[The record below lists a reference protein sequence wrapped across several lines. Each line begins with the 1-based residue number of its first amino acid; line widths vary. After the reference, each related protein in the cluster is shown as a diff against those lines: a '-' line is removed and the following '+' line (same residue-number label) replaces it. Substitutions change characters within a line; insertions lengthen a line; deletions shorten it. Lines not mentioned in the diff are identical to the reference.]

1 MTAVDDRAAAK
12 RAIDTEAVAKTHK
25 EFRETFLGRLWTGLT
40 RSPAGFAGTVLVLS
54 IVAFSFIGPLVID
67 QHNPTDTSKIWT
79 SPSSEHWLGTEYQ
92 GKDTFTILV
101 NSGAEPIWVGTLA
114 ALMAVF
120 VAVTFGSIAGYFRG
134 RIDAILLQLTDVTVT
149 IPQFLLML
157 AVVAFFENIPPWG
170 IAMVVGSTMWA
181 FLFRSIRAQVMSLK
195 EREFVEAARLQNL
208 GTVQIV
214 FREILPN
221 MAGFIFVNFVIA
233 VNQAIYAIVGLFVLG
248 LMPSGTPNWGLMIHN
263 SWSQNFYLNPITMP
277 YVLAPL
283 IMIVLFTV
291 GLVTMGRGLD
301 QALNPRLRER

>member
-1 MTAVDDRAAAK
+1 MTALDASIAK
-12 RAIDTEAVAKTHK
+12 PRKQ
-25 EFRETFLGRLWTGLT
+25 FGETFLGRVWIGVT
-40 RSPAGFAGTVLVLS
+40 RSPAGFAGTVLVLL
-54 IVAFSFIGPLVID
+54 IVGFSFIGPLLVD
-67 QHNPTDTSKIWT
+67 QDNPTDATKIWLE
-79 SPSSEHWLGTEYQ
+79 PSSEHWLGTDYQ
-92 GKDTFTILV
+92 GQDTFTILV

-120 VAVTFGSIAGYFRG
+120 VAVVFGSVAGYFRG
-134 RIDAILLQLTDVTVT
+134 RIDAVLLQLTDVTVT

-170 IAMVVGSTMWA
+170 IAVVVGSTMWA

-195 EREFVEAARLQNL
+195 EREFVEAARLQDL
-208 GTVQIV
+208 GTTRIV

-221 MAGFIFVNFVIA
+221 MAGFIFVNFVIS

-248 LMPSGTPNWGLMIHN
+248 LMPSGTPNWGLMIHQ
-263 SWSQNFYLNPITMP
+263 SWSQNFYLNPVTLP
-277 YVLAPL
+277 YVIPPL
-283 IMIVLFTV
+283 IMIVLFTI

>member
-1 MTAVDDRAAAK
+1 MTAIDAAAV
-12 RAIDTEAVAKTHK
+12 TTPHK
-25 EFRETFLGRLWTGLT
+25 QRGETFFGRLWTGLT
-40 RSPAGFAGTVLVLS
+40 RSPAGFAGTLLVLL
-54 IVAFSFIGPLVID
+54 IVGFSFIGPLVVSKD
-67 QHNPTDTSKIWT
+67 NPVDATNIWAE
-79 SPSSEHWLGTEYQ
+79 PSAEHWLGTEYQ
-92 GKDTFTILV
+92 GKDTFITLV

-120 VAVTFGSIAGYFRG
+120 VAVALGSIAGYYRG
-134 RIDAILLQLTDVTVT
+134 RIDAVLLQLTDVTVT

-170 IAMVVGSTMWA
+170 IAIVVGSTMWA

-208 GTVQIV
+208 GGARIV

-221 MAGFIFVNFVIA
+221 MAGFIFVNFVIS

-263 SWSQNFYLNPITMP
+263 SWSQNFYLNPVTLP
-277 YVLAPL
+277 YVIAPL
-283 IMIVLFTV
+283 VMIVLFTV

>member
-1 MTAVDDRAAAK
+1 MSTVDDVIAK
-12 RAIDTEAVAKTHK
+12 PRKQ
-25 EFRETFLGRLWTGLT
+25 FRETFFGQVWTGVT
-40 RSPAGFAGTVLVLS
+40 RSPAGFAGTVLVLG
-54 IVAFSFIGPLVID
+54 IVLFSFVGPLLVD

-79 SPSSEHWLGTEYQ
+79 APSAEHWLGTQYE

-114 ALMAVF
+114 ALMAVC
-120 VAVTFGSIAGYFRG
+120 VAVAFGSVAGYFRG
-134 RIDAILLQLTDVTVT
+134 KIDAVLLQLTDVTVT

-157 AVVAFFENIPPWG
+157 AVVAFFDDIPPWG
-170 IAMVVGSTMWA
+170 IAVVVGSTMWA

-208 GTVQIV
+208 GPARIV

-221 MAGFIFVNFVIA
+221 MAGFIFVNFVIS
-233 VNQAIYAIVGLFVLG
+233 VNQAIYAIVGLYVLG
-248 LMPSGTPNWGLMIHN
+248 LMPSGTPNWGLMIHM
-263 SWSQNFYLNPITMP
+263 SWSNNFHLNPNTLP

-283 IMIVLFTV
+283 IMIVLFTI

>member
-1 MTAVDDRAAAK
+1 MTAVD
-12 RAIDTEAVAKTHK
+12 TEVAKPRQQRRSSNHGG
-25 EFRETFLGRLWTGLT
+25 ETFFGQVWTGMT

-54 IVAFSFIGPLVID
+54 IVLFSFVGPLLVD
-67 QHNPTDTSKIWT
+67 QDNPTDTSKIWT
-79 SPSSEHWLGTEYQ
+79 SPSAEHWLGTQYE

-120 VAVTFGSIAGYFRG
+120 VAVVFGSVAGYFRG
-134 RIDAILLQLTDVTVT
+134 KIDAVLLQLTDVTVT

-157 AVVAFFENIPPWG
+157 AVVAFFDDIPPWG
-170 IAMVVGSTMWA
+170 ISFVVGSTMWA

-195 EREFVEAARLQNL
+195 EREFVEAARLQDL
-208 GTVQIV
+208 GTARIV

-233 VNQAIYAIVGLFVLG
+233 VNQAIYAIVGLYVLG
-248 LMPSGTPNWGLMIHN
+248 LMPSGTPNWGLMIHM
-263 SWSQNFYLNPITMP
+263 SWSNNFHLNPVTLP
-277 YVLAPL
+277 YVIAPL
-283 IMIVLFTV
+283 VMIVLFTI

-301 QALNPRLRER
+301 QALNPRLREN

>member
-1 MTAVDDRAAAK
+1 MTASPTQTPDVSAPDPEQRTSALK
-12 RAIDTEAVAKTHK
+12 Q
-25 EFRETFLGRLWTGLT
+25 LWIGLT
-40 RSPAGFAGTVLVLS
+40 RSPAGFIGTLMVLAVVL
-54 IVAFSFIGPLVID
+54 FSFVGPLLID
-67 QHNPTDTSKIWT
+67 QHNPTDIHQIWLE
-79 SPSSEHWLGTEYQ
+79 PSSQHWLGTQYE
-92 GKDTFTILV
+92 GKDTFKILV
-101 NSGAEPIWVGTLA
+101 NSGAEPIWVGALA
-114 ALMAVF
+114 ASMAVAI
-120 VAVTFGSIAGYFRG
+120 AVTLGSIAGYFRG
-134 RIDAILLQLTDVTVT
+134 RVDAILLQLTDVTVT

-208 GTVQIV
+208 GAARIV

-233 VNQAIYAIVGLFVLG
+233 VNQAIYAIVGLYVLG
-248 LMPSGTPNWGLMIHN
+248 LMPSGTPNWGLMIHI
-263 SWSQNFYLNPITMP
+263 SWRDNFYLNPSALP
-277 YVLAPL
+277 YVIAPL
-283 IMIVLFTV
+283 VMIVIFTI

>member
-1 MTAVDDRAAAK
+1 MTAVD
-12 RAIDTEAVAKTHK
+12 IDAVAVRPRRQ
-25 EFRETFLGRLWTGLT
+25 FGETFLGRVWTGLT
-40 RSPAGFAGTVLVLS
+40 RSPAGFAGTVLVLA
-54 IVAFSFIGPLVID
+54 IVLFSFVGPLLVD
-67 QHNPTDTSKIWT
+67 QDNPTDTSKIWT
-79 SPSSEHWLGTEYQ
+79 SPSAEHWLGTQYE

-134 RIDAILLQLTDVTVT
+134 RIDAVLLQLTDVTVT

-157 AVVAFFENIPPWG
+157 AVVAFFDDIPPWG
-170 IAMVVGSTMWA
+170 IAVVVGSTMWA

-208 GTVQIV
+208 GTPRIV

-233 VNQAIYAIVGLFVLG
+233 VNQAIYAIVGLYVLG
-248 LMPSGTPNWGLMIHN
+248 LMPSGTPNWGLMIHK
-263 SWSQNFYLNPITMP
+263 SWSNNFHLNPTTLP
-277 YVLAPL
+277 YVIAPL
-283 IMIVLFTV
+283 VMIVLFTI

>member
-1 MTAVDDRAAAK
+1 MTASPTQTPDASAPDPEQRTSALK
-12 RAIDTEAVAKTHK
+12 Q
-25 EFRETFLGRLWTGLT
+25 FWTGLT
-40 RSPAGFAGTVLVLS
+40 RSPAGFIGTLMVLAIVL
-54 IVAFSFIGPLVID
+54 FSFVGPLLID
-67 QHNPTDTSKIWT
+67 QHNPTDVHQIWLE
-79 SPSSEHWLGTEYQ
+79 PSSQHWLGTQYE
-92 GKDTFTILV
+92 GKDTFKILV
-101 NSGAEPIWVGTLA
+101 NSGAEPIWVGALA
-114 ALMAVF
+114 ASMAVAI
-120 VAVTFGSIAGYFRG
+120 AVTLGSIAGYFRG

-208 GTVQIV
+208 GAARIV

-233 VNQAIYAIVGLFVLG
+233 VNQAIYAIVGLYVLG
-248 LMPSGTPNWGLMIHN
+248 LMPSGTPNWGLMIHI
-263 SWSQNFYLNPITMP
+263 SWRDNFYLNPSALP
-277 YVLAPL
+277 YVIAPL
-283 IMIVLFTV
+283 VMIVIFTI